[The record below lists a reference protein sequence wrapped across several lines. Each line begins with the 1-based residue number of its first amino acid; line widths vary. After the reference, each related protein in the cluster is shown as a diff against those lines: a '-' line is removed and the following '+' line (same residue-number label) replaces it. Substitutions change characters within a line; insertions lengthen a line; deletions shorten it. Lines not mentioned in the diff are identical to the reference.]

1 MRTLVGV
8 PVGALS
14 VALLVALGVVLGA
27 LIALGLRHPVY
38 FKMGLRNGLRRR
50 GRTVVI
56 VLGLMLGTAIIA
68 SALATGDT
76 MARTIRSTVV
86 RTLGNTDE
94 IISVRTAE
102 STVAAE
108 FGQASDLGYFSQS
121 TFDDVRAA
129 VARSDVVDGIT
140 PAISENVAVQHRA
153 KRRNE
158 PSLALYGADP
168 AHAGGFGT
176 ITRAS
181 DGAPA
186 RLHDLRGGEVYLD
199 AEAARRLRAR
209 PGDSITVYAGG
220 PAHTVRVR
228 DVITFDGAGSDRGA
242 LVLALGDAQRL
253 LGRAGTIN
261 QIRVSNAGDAISG
274 ASATDAVRHLLAPVV
289 RPLGLEAR
297 PVKAD
302 GLDAADAQGDAFM
315 TLFSTF
321 GMFTISA
328 GILLIFLIFVMLAAE
343 RRSEMGT
350 ARAVGMQR
358 RHLVE
363 VFVDEGVAYD
373 VAAAAIGTALGI
385 AIAYGMVEAVA
396 SAFDPTGRGFE
407 IVHDLSFST
416 IAISYALGVLLTFA
430 VVTFSAWRVSVLNI
444 VTAIRDL
451 PDPPPRRSHRRRR
464 LVAIAAVGALGALL
478 LVAGVDS
485 ALGTPFLLG
494 VSLLIVA
501 GVGFAAAV
509 GIRPRVAYTIGGAL
523 LVVWWLLPFSVYR
536 SLVPEL
542 SMDFSVWV
550 IGGLL
555 VVLGTIWTLVYNAEP
570 LSRAGIRVFGRFR
583 NLAPVLRTSVAY
595 PLRNRFRTGT
605 TIALFT
611 LVVFTLV
618 VGATTSDAFNRALDD
633 QNAFG
638 GGFQVRAEVAPSSAF
653 ADPAAAIARVPG
665 IGSGDV
671 QAVATQSFVPVEARQ
686 PGPGAPAFVDYPI
699 RGLDDAFLDTTTFG
713 FAARAKGYRSD
724 RAVWQAMRRTR
735 GLAVVDSL
743 VVPRRDQFNGAVRP
757 EFALRGFRLED
768 ASFDPV
774 PLDVRDPKTG
784 AITRYH
790 VIGVLKDTAPLAMA
804 GISTSQ
810 RSLAAFGDRALPTVL
825 YFRLAPGVDAAKTAD
840 RLESAFLASGMDAQ
854 SISAVLSDVVSGSRT
869 VQQIVLG
876 FLALG
881 LVIGV
886 AALGVVSARSVVER
900 RQQIGVLRAIG
911 FQRGMVQTSF
921 LLESTMIAATAIV
934 LGTLLGLVLAY
945 NIIADSAS
953 QPSWSNI
960 TYRLPWGMLALVFG
974 VVYLAALAATF
985 VPARQAARI
994 VPASALRYQ

>member
-1 MRTLVGV
+1 MRSLFGV
-8 PVGALS
+8 PVDALS
-14 VALLVALGVVLGA
+14 VALLIALAVVLGA

-50 GRTVVI
+50 GRTIVI
-56 VLGLMLGTAIIA
+56 VLGLTLGTAIIA

-76 MARTIRSTVV
+76 MSRTIRSTVV

-94 IISVRTAE
+94 IVSVRTAE

-108 FGQASDLGYFSQS
+108 FGQSSDLGYFPESA
-121 TFDDVRAA
+121 FDRVRAA
-129 VARSDVVDGIT
+129 VVGSDLVDGIT
-140 PAISENVAVQHRA
+140 PAISEYVAAQNPA
-153 KRRNE
+153 GRRNQ
-158 PSLALYGADP
+158 PSLALFGADP
-168 AHAGGFGT
+168 AHARGFGT

-181 DGAPA
+181 DGASV
-186 RLHDLRGGEVYLD
+186 RLHDLRGGEVFLD
-199 AEAARRLRAR
+199 AEASRRLRAR
-209 PGDSITVYAGG
+209 PGDSLTVYAGG
-220 PAHTVRVR
+220 PPREVHVR
-228 DVITFDGAGSDRGA
+228 DVVEFDGAGSDRGA
-242 LVLALGDAQRL
+242 MLLALGDAQRL
-253 LGRAGTIN
+253 LGRNDTIN
-261 QIRVSNAGDAISG
+261 QIRVSNAGDAITG
-274 ASATDAVRHLLAPVV
+274 ADATSEVRHLLAPVV

-416 IAISYALGVLLTFA
+416 VAISYALGVLLTFA
-430 VVTFSAWRVSVLNI
+430 VVAFSAWRVSVLNI

-451 PDPPPRRSHRRRR
+451 PDPPARRSYRRRR
-464 LVAIAAVGALGALL
+464 LVVTALTGVLGVV
-478 LVAGVDS
+478 LVMAGVGS
-485 ALGTPFLLG
+485 AQGTPFLLG
-494 VSLLIVA
+494 VSLVIIS
-501 GVGFAAAV
+501 GVGFAAAL
-509 GIRPRVAYTIGGAL
+509 GLEARVAYTVGGVL
-523 LVVWWLLPFSVYR
+523 LVLWWLLPFSVYR
-536 SLVPEL
+536 ALVPEL

-550 IGGLL
+550 VGGLL

-570 LSRAGIRVFGRFR
+570 LSRAVTRAFGRFR
-583 NLAPVLRTSVAY
+583 ALAPVLRTSVAY
-595 PLRNRFRTGT
+595 PLRSRFRTGM

-633 QNAFG
+633 EGTFG

-653 ADPAAAIARVPG
+653 ADPATAIGKVPG
-665 IGSGDV
+665 IESGDV
-671 QAVATQSFVPVEARQ
+671 KAVATQSFVPVEARQ
-686 PGPGAPAFVDYPI
+686 PGPGAPAFADYPI
-699 RGLDDAFLDTTTFG
+699 RGLDDAFLDVTTFG

-724 RAVWQAMRRTR
+724 RAVWEAMRSKP

-768 ASFDPV
+768 GSFGPV

-784 AITRYH
+784 ATSRYT

-825 YFRLAPGVDAAKTAD
+825 YLRLAPGVDAAKTAD
-840 RLESAFLASGMDAQ
+840 RLESAFLASGMHAE
-854 SISAVLSDVVSGSRT
+854 SIGAVLRDVVSGSRT
-869 VQQIVLG
+869 VQRIVLG

-900 RQQIGVLRAIG
+900 RQQIGVLRALG

-934 LGTLLGLVLAY
+934 LGTLLGLVLSY
-945 NIIADSAS
+945 NIIADSKS

-960 TYRLPWGMLALVFG
+960 TYQLPWGMLAIVFG
-974 VVYLAALAATF
+974 LVYLAALAATF
-985 VPARQAARI
+985 VPARQASRI